1 MLRHNPHTLGQCSY
15 SESMEILENYNIL
28 REEAIREGIQVAPRE
43 LFYVAADGHDAKN
56 HVFGTG
62 AVARKIPKNTQQQSR
77 RASTSNISDIEN
89 NEVVNLRKELLEF
102 KAMVE
107 ERDNNI
113 VEELKRLRG
122 HHGFQVYAEDYDY
135 SFYNESNNTQTEIWG
150 DSISIKEFTPEQW
163 TAHQVKSIEKVR
175 KSKVSFQIVD
185 SQGNPLP
192 NATVTVASGRPN
204 FPLGCAINS
213 NILNNNAYQAWFFS
227 RFKYTVFENEMKWYS
242 TEPSQ
247 GREDYSVSDAMLQL
261 VQNRGV
267 TLRGHNVFWDDP
279 KLLPY
284 WVPNLTPSQ
293 LSAAASDR
301 INSFVKRYAGQV
313 IHWDVVNEN
322 LHHHFFEEKLGP
334 GASADYYKLTSV
346 LDGKATPFLNDY
358 NTIEHQEDSYSTPSK
373 YLDKIADLRAHGYN
387 GPLGIGLEAH
397 FGVPDLAYVRS
408 AIDTLASTNLPIWI
422 TELDVSPRA
431 NQGILLEQILNELVS
446 HPAVQ
451 GIVIWSAWKPD
462 GCYKM
467 CLTDNNFKNL
477 PTGDVVDGVLK
488 RMSGQGLGGTT
499 TAGGYF
505 ETSLFHGDYQVMV
518 EHPSLETPTVN
529 PLAVTPPIAGAGE
542 ETQSVINFK
551 VSLPV

>member
-1 MLRHNPHTLGQCSY
+1 MVVNPEFNDGLNGWLSFGNNQVNLTKGT
-15 SESMEILENYNIL
+15 SMEGNNFIIASNRKVPHDGFSQKIDLKKGHHYTVS
-28 REEAIREGIQVAPRE
+28 GWIQISDDTKSDVSVLLKTPSGYE
-43 LFYVAADGHDAKN
+43 YVAW
-56 HVFGTG
+56 VI
-62 AVARKIPKNTQQQSR
+62 ARSGCWSMFKGGFV
-77 RASTSNISDIEN
+77 SNDSATF
-89 NEVVNLRKELLEF
+89 ELY
-102 KAMVE
+102 
-107 ERDNNI
+107 
-113 VEELKRLRG
+113 
-122 HHGFQVYAEDYDY
+122 FQ
-135 SFYNESNNTQTEIWG
+135 SNNTQTEIWG
-150 DSISIKEFTPEQW
+150 DSISVKEFTPEQW

-175 KSKVSFQIVD
+175 KSKVSIQIVD
-185 SQGNPLP
+185 SEGNPLP
-192 NATVTVASGRPN
+192 NATVAVVSGRPN
-204 FPLGCAINS
+204 FPLGCAINN

-293 LSAAASDR
+293 LSAAASER

-334 GASADYYKLTSV
+334 GASAVYYNLTSV

-373 YLDKIADLRAHGYN
+373 YLDKIGELRAHGYN

-467 CLTDNNFKNL
+467 CLTDNSFKNL

-499 TAGGYF
+499 AAGGYF
-505 ETSLFHGDYQVMV
+505 ETSLFHGDYQVKV
-518 EHPSLETPTVN
+518 EHPSLETPTVH
-529 PLAVTPPIAGAGE
+529 PLAVTPPIAGAGA

-551 VSLPV
+551 VSLQV